1 MFQRRFNLQ
10 RNYLLPRVTK
20 KSRAIAIIAAFI
32 FGLIY
37 FIEITFLEQFHSIF
51 LLIAIIALV
60 YSFRKPQD
68 TKRNNLPMSFDFKK
82 FALIRWPGLVPGGCG
97 PVCLSRLLQP
107 LLGGRLVLQR
117 RFQKPG
123 IS

>member
-1 MFQRRFNLQ
+1 MKDALILILIIVGAFGLVGWLSNMFQRRFNFQ
-10 RNYLLPRVTK
+10 RNPMLPRVSK
-20 KSRAIAIIAAFI
+20 RSRAIAIIAAFV

-68 TKRNNLPMSFDFKK
+68 QDDVEEK
-82 FALIRWPGLVPGGCG
+82 
-97 PVCLSRLLQP
+97 
-107 LLGGRLVLQR
+107 
-117 RFQKPG
+117 
-123 IS
+123 

>member
-1 MFQRRFNLQ
+1 MKEAIILILIIVGAFATVGWLSYLFQRRFNLQ

-20 KSRAIAIIAAFI
+20 KSRGIAIIAAFV
-32 FGLIY
+32 FGLVY

-68 TKRNNLPMSFDFKK
+68 EEN
-82 FALIRWPGLVPGGCG
+82 
-97 PVCLSRLLQP
+97 
-107 LLGGRLVLQR
+107 
-117 RFQKPG
+117 
-123 IS
+123 